1 MAGGNDTFAQA
12 HEEPEDEGW
21 LLSFADLVTNLMA
34 LFLVLYSMS
43 DPDPGKF
50 QTAAQSIGAALNAPP
65 QAAPSPFA
73 DLVAQLNQEKQNA
86 GEQTNAVGAQSSMRT
101 TTFDFKTND
110 MFANGQADIL
120 PTAEPTLD
128 RVAQNLVLLG
138 IRNYSVEIEGHTD
151 DVPMTNSAKFPSNW
165 ELSSARA
172 SAVARFLITRGV
184 SASRITVIG
193 YAETK
198 PKVPNKDE
206 NGTPIPENRA
216 ENRRVVVRI
225 QR

>member
-34 LFLVLYSMS
+34 LFLVLYSIS

-73 DLVAQLNQEKQNA
+73 DLVAQLNQEKHNA

-101 TTFDFKTND
+101 H
-110 MFANGQADIL
+110 
-120 PTAEPTLD
+120 AESDARNHINPLA
-128 RVAQNLVLLG
+128 RV
-138 IRNYSVEIEGHTD
+138 RNFGLHITCRTD
-151 DVPMTNSAKFPSNW
+151 SLKD
-165 ELSSARA
+165 SSR
-172 SAVARFLITRGV
+172 
-184 SASRITVIG
+184 
-193 YAETK
+193 
-198 PKVPNKDE
+198 
-206 NGTPIPENRA
+206 
-216 ENRRVVVRI
+216 
-225 QR
+225 